1 MFVESPFRFHPLEVR
16 YKNTT
21 MNFHSC
27 VMLFWVPSLQ
37 NSAYIYLL
45 RTAFFLPS
53 SYILGHL
60 QSHSIGECEWVF
72 HLYAVGVR
80 DNSSIYSECIVF
92 HPHFPCYFGPFEHSV
107 LIRITLTFPFSAN
120 HTLAFSFAFTCAK
133 LNLKLRKHG
142 RRWKRYVFNW
152 RECSRIFSV
161 WVLFTHPTFK
171 FRLFSNWI

>member
-1 MFVESPFRFHPLEVR
+1 MDLMFVESPFRFHPLEVR

-27 VMLFWVPSLQ
+27 VMLFWVPNLQ

-72 HLYAVGVR
+72 HFYAVGVR

-92 HPHFPCYFGPFEHSV
+92 YPHFPCFLAHSNILFWFESLSLFHFPQTIRSLSVSLLLAQNWTWSFVNMDDDESVMFLTEENVREYSVFGFFWRIQLLNFDYF
-107 LIRITLTFPFSAN
+107 
-120 HTLAFSFAFTCAK
+120 
-133 LNLKLRKHG
+133 
-142 RRWKRYVFNW
+142 
-152 RECSRIFSV
+152 
-161 WVLFTHPTFK
+161 
-171 FRLFSNWI
+171 